1 MARSKYRKLEKFPRY
16 EITKSGEVRQDKVV
30 VETFDNGKH
39 INLKK
44 DGVIYVR
51 KVADLIAAAFPKEE

>member
-1 MARSKYRKLEKFPRY
+1 MPRRKYRKLEKFPGY
-16 EITKSGEVRQDKVV
+16 EIAKSGEVRQDKVV
-30 VETFDNGKH
+30 VETFEDGQH